1 MKNTEKRVRYMEDIL
16 IRPNAGIV
24 RIGIG
29 TLEEEEGS
37 ENGAKAMMPDNASKW
52 LKDLKPKIQ

>member
-1 MKNTEKRVRYMEDIL
+1 MEDIL